1 MKSTIAALAFIAST
15 VSAQSANLAGLAAI
29 PTGVFHLPVV
39 YATAGG
45 PAITA
50 TTLAV
55 SATASSDPSATSL
68 INAAAR
74 ASLVVSPAQKRD
86 SHHKR
91 DGNCAAQPSG
101 ISHNSTPDT
110 PAAFVA
116 DPYYAQ
122 QAEDAV
128 VPAGYTAM
136 FTNLNASNSANKY
149 MGYTLL
155 PSYDVQSCSNRC
167 SAITGCNS
175 FNIYFERDPSL
186 DPSALDCPNPASTVN
201 VKCVFWGDVVG
212 AINAN
217 NFGQWRNSFQVLIAG
232 SNGYVNSSLIAPKTC
247 QKSFP
252 NAGGIQVWNPSNPN
266 NLNSKWMSVGS
277 GNSPSLNLVTGTSG
291 ASSNGTS
298 FSNNNIDWLLF
309 NVNGTNCGNALS
321 VSSTN
326 TSPQIATFETVGTAG
341 KVNLGCWVRSW
352 SDFMVTCS
360 NNGRVW
366 TASVCSSDG
375 YTNLYWSPNGV
386 ASGCQWVGL
395 YYHVPAN
402 PNAPS

>member
-1 MKSTIAALAFIAST
+1 M
-15 VSAQSANLAGLAAI
+15 
-29 PTGVFHLPVV
+29 
-39 YATAGG
+39 
-45 PAITA
+45 
-50 TTLAV
+50 
-55 SATASSDPSATSL
+55 
-68 INAAAR
+68 
-74 ASLVVSPAQKRD
+74 
-86 SHHKR
+86 
-91 DGNCAAQPSG
+91 
-101 ISHNSTPDT
+101 
-110 PAAFVA
+110 
-116 DPYYAQ
+116 
-122 QAEDAV
+122 
-128 VPAGYTAM
+128 
-136 FTNLNASNSANKY
+136 
-149 MGYTLL
+149 
-155 PSYDVQSCSNRC
+155 
-167 SAITGCNS
+167 
-175 FNIYFERDPSL
+175 
-186 DPSALDCPNPASTVN
+186 
-201 VKCVFWGDVVG
+201 VG

-291 ASSNGTS
+291 GSSNGTS
-298 FSNNNIDWLLF
+298 FSNNNVDWLLY